1 MSECPRE
8 GAWRAYL
15 DGELPPDEMARAG
28 EHLERCAVC
37 AALHRDLA
45 GRAAR
50 VGILMADLADVP
62 APGVRMVARV
72 APSRP
77 RWIWAAAGLAAAAAL
92 AAAFALAPGH
102 HAPAIPARVAIIEAP
117 PSPAVETARPIV
129 PAAAVR
135 RVPRVHPLRHRAQPR
150 PQYFLALDEE
160 PIDTGTVMRVSLAG
174 GIEADVI
181 VDSEGRPRA
190 IRPVR

>member
-1 MSECPRE
+1 MSECLQE

-15 DGELPPDEMARAG
+15 DGELPPEEMALAAG
-28 EHLERCAVC
+28 HLEQCAAC

-45 GRAAR
+45 GPAAR
-50 VGILMADLADVP
+50 IGILMADLADVP
-62 APGVRMVARV
+62 APGLLKALRV

-92 AAAFALAPGH
+92 AAAFALAPRRP
-102 HAPAIPARVAIIEAP
+102 APDIRARASVIEAP
-117 PSPAVETARPIV
+117 PPVAEPIRPIV
-129 PAAAVR
+129 PAAAVGGIPRARPAR
-135 RVPRVHPLRHRAQPR
+135 RQAQPR

-160 PIDTGTVMRVSLAG
+160 PIDTGTVMRVSLAS